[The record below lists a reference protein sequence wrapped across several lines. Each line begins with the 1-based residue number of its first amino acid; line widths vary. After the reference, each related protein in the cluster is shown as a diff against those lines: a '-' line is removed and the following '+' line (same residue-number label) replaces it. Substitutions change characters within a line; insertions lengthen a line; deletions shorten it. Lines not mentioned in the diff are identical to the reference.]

1 MNLVLLSIQGLK
13 TGDAHFTPEQAATDY
28 KTLKDLLDEKFG
40 ENNKQLLTLSGN
52 WEFVFMQQFTELF
65 NDFDGVAWHWY
76 PLGPGNLAYQF
87 LQIVD
92 SQNDFC

>member
-1 MNLVLLSIQGLK
+1 MGKLPHTVNTVLLLIQGLK

-28 KTLKDLLDEKFG
+28 KALKDLLDEKFG
-40 ENNKQLLTLSGN
+40 QNSKQLLTLSGN

-76 PLGPGNLAYQF
+76 PLGPGW
-87 LQIVD
+87 
-92 SQNDFC
+92 